1 MESYD
6 VAVVGLGAMGSA
18 TLAEVATR
26 GRRVIGVEA
35 ASPAHAL
42 GSSHG
47 DSRIIRLG
55 YFEDPSYVPLLRRAY
70 RNWRAL
76 EMAVREPLLT
86 ITGAL
91 EIGRPDAPIVRGT
104 RLACEMHDLP
114 FDVLD
119 PERMRERF
127 PVFALDDDEVAV
139 FEPEGGW
146 LAPER
151 AVAAFLA
158 QAGRHGAAMRFGER
172 VSGIEPGD
180 GGVTVV
186 SDGGTIRARTVVVAT
201 GPWIGELV
209 PDLRDLAQPIR
220 QVVAW
225 YQPADGFVT
234 SPGRMP
240 VFLRDDREGGSY
252 FGFPVLGRD
261 GFKVGKHT
269 HLREPIDPAAPN
281 PAVNAR
287 DTALLDRFVARRLPA
302 AGGTRVAATTCRYTM
317 LPGEDFLLDQA
328 PGEARVIVASPCSG
342 HGFKFAS
349 VVGEILADLAL
360 EGGTALPVD
369 LFSFARL
376 HETAG
381 RLAAA

>member
-1 MESYD
+1 MA
-6 VAVVGLGAMGSA
+6 VAPAQ
-18 TLAEVATR
+18 R
-26 GRRVIGVEA
+26 GQRVIGFEA
-35 ASPAHAL
+35 VSPAHSL

-47 DSRIIRLG
+47 DSRVIRLG

-70 RNWRAL
+70 RNWRAI
-76 EMAVREPLLT
+76 EAAVREPLLT
-86 ITGAL
+86 ITGVL

-104 RLACEMHDLP
+104 RLACEMHDIP

-119 PERMRERF
+119 PERLRDRY
-127 PVFALDDDEVAV
+127 PVFTLDDDEVGIH
-139 FEPEGGW
+139 EPEGGW

-151 AVAAFLA
+151 CVAAYLA
-158 QAGRHGAAMRFGER
+158 EAGRHGAALRFGER
-172 VSGIEPGD
+172 VTAIEPGD
-180 GGVTVV
+180 GGVRVV
-186 SDGGTIRARTVVVAT
+186 TEAGAVRARSVVVAT

-209 PDLRDLAQPIR
+209 PGLRDLAAPIR

-225 YQPADGFVT
+225 YQPADGSVT
-234 SPGRMP
+234 APARMP
-240 VFLRDDREGGSY
+240 VFLRDEREAGSF

-281 PAVNAR
+281 APVNAR
-287 DTALLDRFVARRLPA
+287 DLALLDGFVARRLPA

-317 LPGEDFLLDQA
+317 LPGEDFLIDTA

-349 VVGEILADLAL
+349 VVGEILADLAMD
-360 EGGTALPVD
+360 GGTALPID

-376 HETAG
+376 RAVAAG
-381 RLAAA
+381 ARPAVEAAAPA